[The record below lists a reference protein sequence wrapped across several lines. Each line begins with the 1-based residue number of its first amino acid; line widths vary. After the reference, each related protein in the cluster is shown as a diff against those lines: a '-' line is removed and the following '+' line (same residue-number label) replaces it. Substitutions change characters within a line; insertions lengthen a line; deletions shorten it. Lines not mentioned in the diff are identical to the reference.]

1 MFIFLYMFHLFQV
14 KHNLYL
20 KFIRY
25 RIKNIKNIND
35 VVNIIKNINYFYP
48 KDGVNSITEII
59 VECFKKYPITELEL
73 QKISIMQQYYENHI
87 DINGFSILVLWLSIN
102 QNIME
107 YLL

>member
-1 MFIFLYMFHLFQV
+1 M
-14 KHNLYL
+14 KHWLYL

-25 RIKNIKNIND
+25 RIKKIKNIKD
-35 VVNIIKNINYFYP
+35 KINIIKNINYFYP
-48 KDGVNSITEII
+48 KDGVNSITEVL

-73 QKISIMQQYYENHI
+73 QKISIMQQYYENYI

-107 YLL
+107 YLK

>member
-1 MFIFLYMFHLFQV
+1 M
-14 KHNLYL
+14 KHWLYL

-25 RIKNIKNIND
+25 RIKKIKNIKD
-35 VVNIIKNINYFYP
+35 VINIIKNINYFYP
-48 KDGVNSITEII
+48 KDGVNSITEVL

-73 QKISIMQQYYENHI
+73 QKISIMQQYYENYI

-107 YLL
+107 YLK

>member
-1 MFIFLYMFHLFQV
+1 MFIFLYMFHIYQV

-48 KDGVNSITEII
+48 KDGVNSITEIL
-59 VECFKKYPITELEL
+59 VECFKKYPLSEIEL
-73 QKISIMQQYYENHI
+73 QKISIMQQYYQNSI

-102 QNIME
+102 QNIIE